1 MAYVECKIW
10 PFSGDIDHME
20 KRCEAMKEGHTHYT
34 AKALIDT
41 SVCNNFIRKNVADKL
56 GLKYAKPSKN
66 ILKIVPNALGF
77 IDCLD
82 LSLKIKGE
90 DSLVTTDCDDPL
102 NDFVVVEE
110 PKADLVFELKWLWLR
125 EAKIDIRKDG
135 IRIYGKFVPFLF
147 KDPNTGEFLPEQ
159 SSRSKLRFDKQIHEV
174 SSVIYPKGTK

>member
-10 PFSGDIDHME
+10 PFSDDIDHLEM
-20 KRCEAMKEGHTHYT
+20 RCKAMKEDHTHYT

-41 SVCNNFIRKNVADKL
+41 SVYNNFIRKNVADKL
-56 GLKYAKPSKN
+56 GLKYAKPFKN
-66 ILKIVPNALGF
+66 ILKRVPNALGF

-110 PKADLVFELKWLWLR
+110 PKADLVFRLKWLWLR
-125 EAKIDIRKDG
+125 EAKIDIRKEG
-135 IRIYGKFVPFLF
+135 IEIYGIFVPFLV
-147 KDPNTGEFLPEQ
+147 NYTG
-159 SSRSKLRFDKQIHEV
+159 
-174 SSVIYPKGTK
+174 